1 MRIDT
6 LASQLIC
13 QALMTFLKEN
23 QEVFTWSHA
32 DMLGIDPS
40 IIVHNLNVSPMFS
53 IVRQIERVFAQE
65 RDKSITE
72 EVHKSL

>member
-1 MRIDT
+1 
-6 LASQLIC
+6 
-13 QALMTFLKEN
+13 
-23 QEVFTWSHA
+23 
-32 DMLGIDPS
+32 MLGIDPL